1 MTIGTK
7 LIRGLQVGIK
17 TAGRH
22 YLGNKS
28 NPLTKAIGG
37 ALIHSAT
44 GIINNYSNSAD
55 VAKEPMKGVQI
66 GKPKQRFQQIEKPRP
81 RTNSKDENFN

>member
-7 LIRGLQVGIK
+7 LIRGLQVGMK

-28 NPLTKAIGG
+28 NPFTKAIGG
-37 ALIHSAT
+37 DLAHTAT
-44 GIINNYSNSAD
+44 GIINNVPYSD
-55 VAKEPMKGVQI
+55 TI
-66 GKPKQRFQQIEKPRP
+66 I
-81 RTNSKDENFN
+81 